1 MVETPEGGFRLRAL
15 DRPGAPTEQVTDPTA
30 LDRPGVRWVWADTSA
45 IYPKLLA
52 AGVRVTACHD
62 AALTEALLSGHAGRW
77 GEPRALRAAWARL
90 TGGPVPKDP
99 PPRER
104 DAQPTLFD
112 PFDDGMPAGVDA
124 LDALTAVHAAQVER
138 IPDAAFRLLVA
149 VESAGALAAAEMGHV
164 GLPWRADVHDALLV
178 DMLGERA
185 GPGMPPRRLTE
196 LAAEVV
202 AALGGPVFHVD
213 SPAEVVRAFARV
225 GVRLPST
232 RSWVLKEVDHP
243 AVAPLLAH
251 KELYRLYVA
260 HGWNWLD
267 AWVRKGRFHAE
278 YVAGG
283 VVTGRWATRGG
294 AALQIPKVVRRAVMA
309 DPGYV
314 LVCADAGQLEP
325 RILAAMAGDRRLAE
339 AARDADLYA
348 ALAAEAFGGDR
359 QRAKIGMLAAMYGQT
374 SGEAAAPLATL
385 RRRFPVALDCVE
397 QAARAGEEGRLVRSR
412 LGRTCPSPS
421 VGWWGAFEGS
431 GLDGPGAGEGGS
443 AEGGWPGGGTGG
455 GRWAAGGGGS
465 GGGLGPSGGQSTE
478 QGAAGRGGGIG
489 GDPAGSGVGWGGA
502 GQAPGWGGAP
512 GGSDG
517 SGGGRRDAGSR
528 ARARG
533 RFTRNFIVQATAAE
547 WALALVAGLR
557 RELMAID
564 GAELVF
570 FQHDEVIVHCPAGV
584 AGQVTA
590 AVTDAARRAGELL
603 FGDTPVLFPVGAAV
617 VDSYADA
624 K

>member
-1 MVETPEGGFRLRAL
+1 MILSEGCGTVRAVERIAVVETPEGGFRLRAL
-15 DRPGAPTEQVTDPTA
+15 DRPDAPTEQVTDPAA
-30 LDRPGVRWVWADTSA
+30 LDRPGVRWVWADTAA

-62 AALTEALLSGHAGRW
+62 AALTEALLSGHDGRW

-90 TGGPVPKDP
+90 TGAPVPKDP
-99 PPRER
+99 PVRER
-104 DAQPTLFD
+104 DTQPTLFE
-112 PFDDGMPAGVDA
+112 PFDDGVPAGVDA
-124 LDALTAVHAAQVER
+124 LDALVAVHAAQLDR
-138 IPDAAFRLLVA
+138 MPDAAFRLLVA

-178 DMLGERA
+178 ELLGERA

-196 LAAEVV
+196 LAAQVV

-213 SPAEVVRAFARV
+213 SPAEVIRAFARV
-225 GVRLPST
+225 GIRLPST
-232 RSWVLKEVDHP
+232 RSWVLKDVDHP
-243 AVAPLLAH
+243 AIAPLLAY

-267 AWVRKGRFHAE
+267 TWVSAGRFRAE

-294 AALQIPKVVRRAVMA
+294 AALQIPKVVRRAVVA
-309 DPGYV
+309 DPGHV

-348 ALAAEAFGGDR
+348 RLAAEAFGGDR

-385 RRRFPVALDCVE
+385 RRRFPVALECVE

-421 VGWWGAFEGS
+421 VGWWGAVGEVGGGEGLSAES
-431 GLDGPGAGEGGS
+431 GAGDPVLGGGPGRADEQ
-443 AEGGWPGGGTGG
+443 ADTGG
-455 GRWAAGGGGS
+455 R
-465 GGGLGPSGGQSTE
+465 
-478 QGAAGRGGGIG
+478 
-489 GDPAGSGVGWGGA
+489 
-502 GQAPGWGGAP
+502 
-512 GGSDG
+512 DG
-517 SGGGRRDAGSR
+517 GSR

-533 RFTRNFIVQATAAE
+533 RFTRNFVVQATAAE

-584 AGQVTA
+584 AERVTA
-590 AVTDAARRAGELL
+590 AVTEAARRAGELL

>member
-1 MVETPEGGFRLRAL
+1 MERIAVVETPEGGFRLRAL
-15 DRPGAPTEQVTDPTA
+15 DRPGTPTEQVTDPAA

-62 AALTEALLSGHAGRW
+62 AALTEALLSGHDGRW

-124 LDALTAVHAAQVER
+124 LDALTAVHAAQVAR
-138 IPDAAFRLLVA
+138 IPDPAFRLLVA

-243 AVAPLLAH
+243 AVAPLLVY

-309 DPGYV
+309 DPGHV

-443 AEGGWPGGGTGG
+443 AEGGGLGAGGGRWPGAGGPGSSGGTGG
-455 GRWAAGGGGS
+455 GFG
-465 GGGLGPSGGQSTE
+465 
-478 QGAAGRGGGIG
+478 
-489 GDPAGSGVGWGGA
+489 AGSGQGGGPGGVPGAESGGAGGGWGGA
-502 GQAPGWGGAP
+502 SS
-512 GGSDG
+512 GSDG
-517 SGGGRRDAGSR
+517 SGGRRDAGSR

-590 AVTDAARRAGELL
+590 AVTEAARRAGELL